1 MHAPALPCITDQER
15 RAMHVAKA
23 QLKHGPHPN
32 AIKPKC
38 ANFDP
43 NFASNSKTAHFERK
57 RWAPPFKPC
66 PRGVHWWWSRPNWLS
81 WRRETWLGPSKQCHL
96 GPLWMEGK
104 NCPRGSEKLMGT
116 ARGHKHSDIFF
127 SAPELNFH
135 LSSGDCFLGFW
146 VITFRC
152 RLRTNFVPSF
162 HRVIGASMICATPRA
177 AVTT

>member
-1 MHAPALPCITDQER
+1 MGNAPTGPKKVKSTSEHFLCCFSPQSVSQQSVWALKVRLGKIDFWICPQ
-15 RAMHVAKA
+15 RAVGCVAA
-23 QLKHGPHPN
+23 SELHNPQTQP
-32 AIKPKC
+32 IKPKC

-81 WRRETWLGPSKQCHL
+81 WRRETWLGPSKKCHL

-116 ARGHKHSDIFF
+116 ARGDRGSGIFF
-127 SAPELNFH
+127 SAPELKN
-135 LSSGDCFLGFW
+135 
-146 VITFRC
+146 
-152 RLRTNFVPSF
+152 
-162 HRVIGASMICATPRA
+162 
-177 AVTT
+177 

>member
-1 MHAPALPCITDQER
+1 MNNVQQCRSDDGNTHLTQKKQGKP
-15 RAMHVAKA
+15 HVK
-23 QLKHGPHPN
+23 KIRKRIENHNPHPN

-81 WRRETWLGPSKQCHL
+81 WRRETWLGPSKKCHL

-104 NCPRGSEKLMGT
+104 NCPRGSEKLMGI
-116 ARGHKHSDIFF
+116 ARANRGSDISF
-127 SAPELNFH
+127 SAPELKN
-135 LSSGDCFLGFW
+135 
-146 VITFRC
+146 
-152 RLRTNFVPSF
+152 
-162 HRVIGASMICATPRA
+162 
-177 AVTT
+177 

>member
-1 MHAPALPCITDQER
+1 MVGQTQECER
-15 RAMHVAKA
+15 VCLGE
-23 QLKHGPHPN
+23 LKHPIGHLNARDFPSQKHNPHPN

-81 WRRETWLGPSKQCHL
+81 WRRETWLGPSKKCHL

-116 ARGHKHSDIFF
+116 ARANRGSGIFF
-127 SAPELNFH
+127 SAPELKN
-135 LSSGDCFLGFW
+135 
-146 VITFRC
+146 
-152 RLRTNFVPSF
+152 
-162 HRVIGASMICATPRA
+162 
-177 AVTT
+177 